1 MIKITLYN
9 TTSQDNVI
17 GKELTNATDFNIVLK
32 GMTTVDNPVIK
43 FQTNNNLTGFNYAY
57 IPAYDRY
64 YFINDI
70 EVYPNNIFI
79 LHLSIDVLETY
90 KDSILNGKALITKA
104 SKYNDMYNGG
114 DYNTLIT
121 QENTV
126 YKSDVVLPEENNMIL
141 VTMGAIK

>member
-9 TTSQDNVI
+9 TIDQDNVI
-17 GKELTNATDFNIVLK
+17 GKELTNGTDFNIVLK
-32 GMTTVDNPVIK
+32 GMTTIDNPIIK
-43 FQTNNNLTGFNYAY
+43 IQTNNNLTGFNYAY
-57 IPAYDRY
+57 IPVYDRY
-64 YFINDI
+64 YFVNDI

-90 KDSILNGKALITKA
+90 KDSILSGKALITKA
-104 SKYNDMYNGG
+104 SKYNNMYNGG

-126 YKSDVVLPEENNMIL
+126 YKSDVVLQEENNMIL

>member
-17 GKELTNATDFNIVLK
+17 GKQLTNGTDFNIVLK
-32 GMTTVDNPVIK
+32 GMTTINNPIIK
-43 FQTNNNLTGFNYAY
+43 IQTNNNLTKFNYAY
-57 IPAYDRY
+57 ISTYNRY
-64 YFINDI
+64 YFVNDV

-104 SKYNDMYNGG
+104 SKYNNMYNGG

-126 YKSDVVLPEENNMIL
+126 YKSDVVLPDESNMIL
-141 VTMGAIK
+141 ITMGAIK